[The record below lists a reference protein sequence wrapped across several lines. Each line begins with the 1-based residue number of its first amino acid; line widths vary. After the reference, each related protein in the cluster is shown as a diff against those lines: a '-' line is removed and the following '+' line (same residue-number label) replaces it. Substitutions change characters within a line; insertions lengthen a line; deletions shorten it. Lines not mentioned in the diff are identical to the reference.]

1 MTTGRYRSVVG
12 TATGAL
18 ARGVDAGLHS
28 PVVITTDKPLVLLW
42 IPEPGP
48 YQQALERAGVDSRL
62 DVVSV
67 PMAEEPAADL
77 LARCEAMLAF
87 RAGAGL
93 LSRMPRL
100 RWIQTITAG
109 VEGWLALPDLPATVT
124 LTCARGTH
132 RVQMPENI
140 LGALFHL
147 TKPYAAIARDQETRR
162 WTRRVSE
169 PLAGKTLGILGLGA
183 IGQEVARKAAA
194 LELTVIGTRREP
206 APMPDVARV
215 LPPEGTGEVLGAAD
229 FVLLLLPVTPATRDF
244 MDARRLAEMRATAWL
259 LNFGRGELVVDAD
272 LVDAV
277 KRGVL
282 AGAVLDVFRTE
293 PLPAEH
299 PFWTTPGITVLPHL
313 GGLHPTRDEL
323 VAALF
328 VDNLRR
334 FLDGAPLRH
343 VVDRARGY

>member
-1 MTTGRYRSVVG
+1 MYRTGVTRPAILLWLDEAELYARAVEQAGIGPRVELHTLSGGETPDPQLWSRVE
-12 TATGAL
+12 GAL
-18 ARGVDAGLHS
+18 AWRIPRG
-28 PVVITTDKPLVLLW
+28 
-42 IPEPGP
+42 
-48 YQQALERAGVDSRL
+48 
-62 DVVSV
+62 
-67 PMAEEPAADL
+67 
-77 LARCEAMLAF
+77 AF
-87 RAGAGL
+87 AGA
-93 LSRMPRL
+93 PRL
-100 RWIQTITAG
+100 RWVQTLTAG
-109 VEGWLALPDLPATVT
+109 VEGWLDRGLPPGLA

-147 TKPYAAIARDQETRR
+147 TKPYAAIARDQDARR

-206 APMPDVARV
+206 APMPGVSRV
-215 LPPEGTGEVLGAAD
+215 LPPEGTAEVLATAD
-229 FVLLLLPVTPATRDF
+229 FVLLLLPVTPLTRDF
-244 MDARRLAEMRATAWL
+244 MDARRLAAMRPTAWL

-277 KRGVL
+277 ERGII

-293 PLPAEH
+293 PLPTEH
-299 PFWTTPGITVLPHL
+299 PFWVTPGITVLPHL

>member
-1 MTTGRYRSVVG
+1 VYRTGVARPVILLWLDEADAYRRAVLASGLGPRVELVG
-12 TATGAL
+12 VKAGETPDPALWARAEAAL
-18 ARGVDAGLHS
+18 AWRIPRDAF
-28 PVVITTDKPLVLLW
+28 
-42 IPEPGP
+42 
-48 YQQALERAGVDSRL
+48 
-62 DVVSV
+62 
-67 PMAEEPAADL
+67 AA
-77 LARCEAMLAF
+77 A
-87 RAGAGL
+87 
-93 LSRMPRL
+93 PRL
-100 RWIQTITAG
+100 RWVQALTAG
-109 VEGWLALPDLPATVT
+109 VEGWLARGLPPGLT

-147 TKPYAAIARDQETRR
+147 TKPYAAAVRDQEARR

-206 APMPDVARV
+206 APVPHVARV
-215 LPPEGTGEVLGAAD
+215 LPPGGTGDVLGAAD
-229 FVLLLLPVTPATRDF
+229 FVLLLLPVTPATRDL
-244 MDARRLAEMRATAWL
+244 MDAGRLAQMRPTAWL
-259 LNFGRGELVVDAD
+259 LNFGRGELVVDQD

-277 KRGVL
+277 RRGVI

-293 PLPAEH
+293 PLPADH
-299 PFWTTPGITVLPHL
+299 PFWATPGITVLPHL
-313 GGLHPTRDEL
+313 GGLHPTRDEQ

-328 VDNLRR
+328 VENLRR

-343 VVDRARGY
+343 VVDPVRGY

>member
-1 MTTGRYRSVVG
+1 MYRTGV
-12 TATGAL
+12 
-18 ARGVDAGLHS
+18 AR
-28 PVVITTDKPLVLLW
+28 PLVLLW
-42 IPEPGP
+42 LDEAEVYARTI
-48 YQQALERAGVDSRL
+48 ERAGLGERVELATLKTGER
-62 DVVSV
+62 
-67 PMAEEPAADL
+67 PEPALWARTEAV
-77 LARCEAMLAF
+77 LAWRVPRGAF
-87 RAGAGL
+87 QAA
-93 LSRMPRL
+93 PRL
-100 RWIQTITAG
+100 RWVQTLTAG
-109 VEGWLALPDLPATVT
+109 VEGWLTRGDLPPGLT

-147 TKPYAAIARDQETRR
+147 TKPYAAVTRDQEARR

-169 PLAGKTLGILGLGA
+169 PLAGKTLGILGLGV

-194 LELTVIGTRREP
+194 LELTVIGTRRAP
-206 APMPDVARV
+206 APVPHVARV
-215 LPPEGTGEVLGAAD
+215 LPPEGTAEVLGAAD
-229 FVLLLLPVTPATRDF
+229 FVLLLLPVTAATRDF
-244 MDARRLAEMRATAWL
+244 MDAARLRQMRPTGWL

-277 KRGVL
+277 KRGVI

-293 PLPAEH
+293 PLPTDH
-299 PFWTTPGITVLPHL
+299 PFWTTPGITVLPHF

-334 FLDGAPLRH
+334 FLAGEPLRH

>member
-1 MTTGRYRSVVG
+1 MPNP
-12 TATGAL
+12 A
-18 ARGVDAGLHS
+18 
-28 PVVITTDKPLVLLW
+28 PVLLLW
-42 IPEPGP
+42 IDELEP
-48 YQQALERAGVDSRL
+48 YRAAIARAGL
-62 DVVSV
+62 DDGRIRFVHLRRSEAPDEV
-67 PMAEEPAADL
+67 L
-77 LARCEAMLAF
+77 LDQVEGLFAWTAPPGMLA
-87 RAGAGL
+87 
-93 LSRMPRL
+93 RMPRL
-100 RWIQTITAG
+100 RWVQALTAG
-109 VEGWLALPDLPATVT
+109 VEAWLARADLRPEIL
-124 LTCARGTH
+124 LTCARGAQ

-147 TKPYAAIARDQETRR
+147 TKPYAAVARDQEARR

-206 APMPDVARV
+206 APVAHVARV
-215 LPPEGTGEVLGAAD
+215 LPPEGTDEVLGAAD

-244 MDARRLAEMRATAWL
+244 MDARRLAAMRAGAWL

-277 KRGVL
+277 KRHVI

-293 PLPAEH
+293 PLPDDH
-299 PFWTTPGITVLPHL
+299 PFWTTPGITVLPHF

-328 VDNLRR
+328 VENLRR

>member
-1 MTTGRYRSVVG
+1 V
-12 TATGAL
+12 
-18 ARGVDAGLHS
+18 AR
-28 PVVITTDKPLVLLW
+28 PLVLLW
-42 IPEPGP
+42 LDDAEV
-48 YQQALERAGVDSRL
+48 YVRAVERAGLASRVEL
-62 DVVSV
+62 QTLKTGETPDPAVWAL
-67 PMAEEPAADL
+67 AEGA
-77 LARCEAMLAF
+77 LAWRIPRDALRVA
-87 RAGAGL
+87 
-93 LSRMPRL
+93 PRL
-100 RWIQTITAG
+100 RWVQALTAG
-109 VEGWLALPDLPATVT
+109 VEGWLDRGLPPGLT

-140 LGALFHL
+140 LGALFHVA
-147 TKPYAAIARDQETRR
+147 KPFAAALRDQGARR

-194 LELTVIGTRREP
+194 LELTVIGTRREA
-206 APMPDVARV
+206 APVPHVARV
-215 LPPEGTGEVLGAAD
+215 FPPDGTPEVLGTAD

-244 MDARRLAEMRATAWL
+244 MNARRLREMRPTAWL
-259 LNFGRGELVVDAD
+259 LNYGRGELVVDAD

-277 KRGVL
+277 KQGVI

-293 PLPAEH
+293 PLPDDH
-299 PFWTTPGITVLPHL
+299 PFWTTPGITVLPHF

-323 VAALF
+323 VAQLF

-334 FLDGAPLRH
+334 FLDGEPLRH